1 MPGAL
6 AGQRLNNHLKADG
19 RATSFARVQSLTE
32 KDIRGS
38 FVNCSKGEAQRMNVP
53 RDLADLDWDTLD
65 FLGWRDPGAPE
76 RAYLVAERDPGLGD
90 GLTGVALRATPP
102 GKRRFTSR
110 SMCSLCLTT
119 RTAGSVTLMTAR
131 RAGPAGRQGNSVGQ
145 YLCTD
150 LACSLYAR
158 GLRAPAAGADF
169 DESLT
174 PEEKVA
180 RMLANLGTFL
190 DQVTR

>member
-1 MPGAL
+1 
-6 AGQRLNNHLKADG
+6 
-19 RATSFARVQSLTE
+19 VQPLSE

-38 FVNCSKGEAQRMNVP
+38 FVNCSKGEAQRLSVP
-53 RDLADLDWDTLD
+53 RDLAELDWDSRD

-76 RAYLVAERDPGLGD
+76 RAYLIAARAD
-90 GLTGVALRATPP
+90 GLTGVALRAAPG
-102 GKRRFTSR
+102 GKRGFTSR

-119 RTAGSVTLMTAR
+119 RTAGGVTLMTAR
-131 RAGPAGRQGNSVGQ
+131 RAGSAGRQGNSVGQ

-158 GLRAPAAGADF
+158 GLRSPAAGADL
-169 DESLT
+169 DESLA

-180 RMLANLGTFL
+180 RMLANLDTFL
-190 DQVTR
+190 DHVTR